1 VVGAPGP
8 GAQGALAPLTAKRSR
23 FAWLLLAIVA
33 VAFGVRVSYVA
44 IAKAGPCIQRD
55 SSGREIGSEPS
66 KCLQGDELFYNAE
79 ANFVADGHGF
89 NEPYG
94 AVFEPNAKHRPA
106 ADHPP
111 LTVLVLTPVAW
122 LAERPPLSWVI
133 NEPLQDRV
141 REDRY
146 TMVVLGTALVAL
158 VGLLG
163 RRVGGETVGLVAAA
177 IAAVTP
183 NLWVN
188 DGLVMSETV
197 TGLAVVAAL
206 WFAFAFW
213 DRPTR
218 RRAVALGVLC
228 GLAALAR
235 VEFVLFVVL
244 LAVLVP
250 CALRTPWR
258 DRLGL
263 ATAAVL
269 AALLVMA
276 PWVGFNFVRFKDPTF
291 ISTNDG
297 ITLAGA
303 NCNATY
309 YGSGIGLWTLGSC
322 TGSLNLPGDQSQVS
336 SAYRH
341 RAFNYIEHHEG
352 RLPVVIL
359 ARVGREWSLF
369 RPLDMVAFNSGEDRE
384 RWVTRLGLVAYY
396 PTLLFA
402 IGGAVVLWRRR
413 TRLSLWVLG
422 AAPIVVT
429 IGAIITYGQT
439 RFRAAAEPS
448 LALLAAVGI
457 VALLESVRNR
467 RLAAS
472 ASTPEAVA
480 R

>member
-1 VVGAPGP
+1 VVV
-8 GAQGALAPLTAKRSR
+8 ALG
-23 FAWLLLAIVA
+23 I
-33 VAFGVRVSYVA
+33 RVSYVA
-44 IAKAGPCIQRD
+44 IAKAGPCDMRD
-55 SSGREIGSEPS
+55 ASGKVVATEPS

-79 ANFVADGHGF
+79 ANYIATGHGF

-94 AVFEPNAKHRPA
+94 ARFDPGAKHRPA

-122 LAERPPLSWVI
+122 LSDHPPLSWVI
-133 NEPLQDRV
+133 NEPLHDHV

-163 RRVGGETVGLVAAA
+163 RRLGGDTVGLVAAA
-177 IAAVTP
+177 IAAVAP

-197 TGLAVVAAL
+197 TGLMVVGAML
-206 WFAFAFW
+206 CAFRLK
-213 DRPTR
+213 DRPTFW
-218 RRAVALGVLC
+218 RAAALGALC

-235 VEFVLFVVL
+235 IEFAMFVVL
-244 LAVLVP
+244 LAIVVP
-250 CALRTPWR
+250 CTMRKPWR
-258 DRLGL
+258 ERGAL
-263 ATAAVL
+263 ALVAVVTAI
-269 AALLVMA
+269 LVVA
-276 PWVGFNFVRFKDPTF
+276 PWVGFNLARFKDPTL

-303 NCNATY
+303 NCDATY
-309 YGSGIGLWTLGSC
+309 HGGGIGLWTLGAC
-322 TGSLNLPGDQSQVS
+322 TGSLDQPGDQSQVS
-336 SAYRH
+336 SYYRH
-341 RAFNYIEHHEG
+341 RGLEYIKHHAS
-352 RLPVVIL
+352 RLPVVML
-359 ARVGREWSLF
+359 ARVGRTWSLF
-369 RPLDMVAFNSGEDRE
+369 RPSDMVSFNAGEDRE
-384 RWVTRLGLVAYY
+384 RWVTRLGLYAYY

-413 TRLSLWVLG
+413 ARVALWIV
-422 AAPIVVT
+422 ATPMIVVT

-457 VALLESVRNR
+457 VALAVHLRSTKE
-467 RLAAS
+467 AS
-472 ASTPEAVA
+472 PQAVIL
-480 R
+480 